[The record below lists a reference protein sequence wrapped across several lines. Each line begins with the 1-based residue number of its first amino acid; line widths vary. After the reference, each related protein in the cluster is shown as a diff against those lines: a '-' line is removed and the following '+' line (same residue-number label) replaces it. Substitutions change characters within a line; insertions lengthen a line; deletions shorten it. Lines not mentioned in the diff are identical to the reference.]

1 MIRSDFSRLLSAS
14 KILAA
19 NGDTSGALALID
31 AAAALVP
38 GSEAGLCS
46 KCIKRRQAANEALRQ
61 SKALLESRT
70 AGEDEQ
76 SQLVK

>member
-38 GSEAGLCS
+38 GSEAGLCGKS
-46 KCIKRRQAANEALRQ
+46 SNDAKRPLRHFVNLKHY
-61 SKALLESRT
+61 SGAGLLARLSSR
-70 AGEDEQ
+70 
-76 SQLVK
+76 SS